1 MHALAL
7 ALVVVAAGL
16 EIDDGGADCPSGAA
30 VAEAL
35 RGDAADSDAAVRE
48 RVELRRQAGALRLRL
63 LDLAGATLAE
73 RSLPGND
80 CAELARTSAVLLAAW
95 RTEVAA
101 SAPRLELTRPAPRH
115 AREMSYEVAA
125 SFLGSLAGSSF
136 AAGAEVAS
144 ALGRRNGRVLAR
156 LGVFG
161 LDLRP
166 LSVGTQP
173 TGHARFTRAGLSA
186 GPLVRFRPGRWLVD
200 LHAEA
205 TAALLYVDAVG
216 FATNQSAFDFD
227 LGLGGG
233 ARAAIHAGP
242 AAPFLGVSVAGWLTG
257 QSVRVSGRTGGTAA
271 VPRFEVLFEAGI
283 AFGNY

>member
-1 MHALAL
+1 MHALTL

-16 EIDDGGADCPSGAA
+16 EIDDGVSDRPSGAA

-35 RGDAADSDAAVRE
+35 RGVAADADAAVRE
-48 RVELRRQAGALRLRL
+48 RVELRRQDGALHLRL

-80 CAELARTSAVLLAAW
+80 CGELARTSAVLLAAW

-101 SAPRLELTRPAPRH
+101 SAPKLELTRPAPRR
-115 AREMSYEVAA
+115 ARDLSYEVAA

-136 AAGAEVAS
+136 AAGAEVAT
-144 ALGRRNGRVLAR
+144 ALGRRCGRVLAR

-166 LSVGTQP
+166 LSVGTNKI
-173 TGHARFTRAGLSA
+173 GHARFTRAGLSA
-186 GPLVRFRPGRWLVD
+186 GPLVRFRPGRWLFD
-200 LHAEA
+200 LHAET
-205 TAALLYVDAVG
+205 TAAILYLDAVG
-216 FATNQSAFDFD
+216 FATNQRSLDFD

-233 ARAAIHAGP
+233 ARAAIHAR
-242 AAPFLGVSVAGWLTG
+242 AVAPFLGVSVAGWLTG
-257 QSVRVSGRTGGTAA
+257 PLVRVSGPTGGTAA
-271 VPRFEVLFEAGI
+271 VPRFEVFLEAGI
-283 AFGNY
+283 AFGND